1 MRRFHIL
8 FLLTL
13 LSCFSEENA
22 DLGGNFTFIRY
33 FNGGGNDQAVA
44 IRETADKG
52 YIILANTTTDGIT
65 KIKLIKTDELGNKS
79 WSKIYEPSAVADSVK
94 SNRSYIGFGLDVL
107 PEGNYAVAGQFQYT
121 NKNDLVKSELVVL
134 IVEEEDKV
142 DKTIH
147 GALLQRVEIADPE
160 GRGVQGK
167 AIRAKLDA
175 SKIIT
180 GYLVLANVLNST
192 NANPEDMVLSELKTD
207 LSPLWVQ
214 TYGAGV
220 ADVTN
225 KLFIDEAGKVL
236 WGGTVQHS
244 GGTDMRFVKTDPNRK
259 NTDFDL
265 PIGSPGFDERGNDI
279 CNFGFGY
286 AIIGNTNETASGDRD
301 ILFKLLADDGSEKI
315 SKTFPIMIG
324 EDPVPGNK
332 TGNAITSTQDWGFL
346 LACTVPSNS
355 ELKFGR
361 GEADIY
367 LIKID
372 GYGTVIWEK
381 SIGSTKDEQSVAVL
395 QASDGGYIILGTSD
409 FAGLSTVMLMKTD
422 KNGDIQ

>member
-1 MRRFHIL
+1 MRRFYVL

-33 FNGGGNDQAVA
+33 FNGGGDDQAVA
-44 IRETADKG
+44 IRETPDKG
-52 YIILANTTTDGIT
+52 YIILANTTIEGAT

-79 WSKIYEPSAVADSVK
+79 WSKTYEPVTVADTIK
-94 SNRSYIGFGLDVL
+94 SNRSYLGFGLDVL
-107 PEGNYAVAGQFQYT
+107 SDGNYAVAGQFQYT
-121 NKNDLVKSELVVL
+121 NKNGLVKSDLL
-134 IVEEEDKV
+134 ILIIEEGVSDVK
-142 DKTIH
+142 
-147 GALLQRVEIADPE
+147 GNLLQRSEIPGPG

-167 AIRAKLDA
+167 AIRAKSDGNT
-175 SKIIT
+175 IT
-180 GYLVLANVLNST
+180 GYLVLANILNST
-192 NANPEDMVLSELKTD
+192 SENPEDMVLSELKAD
-207 LSPLWVQ
+207 LAPLWFQ
-214 TYGAGV
+214 TYGAGQ
-220 ADVTN
+220 ADLTN
-225 KLFIDEAGKVL
+225 KLFINDTGKIL

-244 GGTDMRFVKTDPNRK
+244 GSGGTDMRFVRTEQNRK

-265 PIGSPGFDERGNDI
+265 PIGSPGFNEQGKDL

-286 AIIGNTNETASGDRD
+286 AIIGNTNETTTGDRD
-301 ILFKLLADDGSEKI
+301 IMFKLLADDGSEKI

-346 LACTVPSNS
+346 LACTVPSNP

>member
-1 MRRFHIL
+1 MRRFYVL

-33 FNGGGNDQAVA
+33 FNGGGDDQAVA
-44 IRETADKG
+44 IRETPDKG
-52 YIILANTTTDGIT
+52 YIILANTTIDGAT
-65 KIKLIKTDELGNKS
+65 QIKLIKTDELGNKQ
-79 WSKIYEPSAVADSVK
+79 WSELYPPPAITG
-94 SNRSYIGFGLDVL
+94 NTNILSYLGYGIDVL
-107 PEGNYAVAGQFQYT
+107 PNEEGFIIAGSYIDE
-121 NKNDLVKSELVVL
+121 KEKSELL
-134 IVEEEDKV
+134 ILKV
-142 DKTIH
+142 PADGDKTKIKKYTFPNPKPSQ
-147 GALLQRVEIADPE
+147 GF
-160 GRGVQGK
+160 QGK
-167 AIRAKLDA
+167 AITVSKDA
-175 SKIIT
+175 SGNQVFI
-180 GYLVLANVLNST
+180 VLANILNSDD
-192 NANPEDMVLSELKTD
+192 EDMALAEIKND
-207 LSPLWVQ
+207 LTLGWFQ
-214 TYGAGV
+214 TYGAGQ
-220 ADVTN
+220 ADLTN
-225 KLFIDEAGKVL
+225 KLFINDAGKLL

-244 GGTDMRFVKTDPNRK
+244 GGTDMRFVRTEQNRK

-286 AIIGNTNETASGDRD
+286 AIIGNTNETATGDRE
-301 ILFKLLADDGSEKI
+301 IMFKLLADDGSEKI

-346 LACTVPSNS
+346 LACTVPSDA

>member
-1 MRRFHIL
+1 MRRRFYVL
-8 FLLTL
+8 FLFTL
-13 LSCFSEENA
+13 LSCFNEDNA
-22 DLGGNFTFIRY
+22 DLGGNFSFVRY
-33 FNGGGNDQAVA
+33 FNGGGDDQAVA
-44 IRETADKG
+44 IRETPDNG
-52 YIILANTTTDGIT
+52 YIILANTTIDGAT
-65 KIKLIKTDELGNKS
+65 KIKLIKTDELGNKQ
-79 WSKIYEPSAVADSVK
+79 WSELYGPPAITG
-94 SNRSYIGFGLDVL
+94 NTNILSYLGYGIDVL
-107 PEGNYAVAGQFQYT
+107 PNEEGFIIAGSYIDE
-121 NKNDLVKSELVVL
+121 KEKSELL
-134 IVEEEDKV
+134 ILKV
-142 DKTIH
+142 PADGDKTKITKYTFPNPKPAQ
-147 GALLQRVEIADPE
+147 GF
-160 GRGVQGK
+160 QGK
-167 AIRAKLDA
+167 AITVSKDA
-175 SKIIT
+175 SGNQVFI
-180 GYLVLANVLNST
+180 VLANILNSDD
-192 NANPEDMVLSELKTD
+192 EDMALAEIKND
-207 LSPLWVQ
+207 LTPGWFQ
-214 TYGAGV
+214 TYGAGQ
-220 ADVTN
+220 ADLTN
-225 KLFIDEAGKVL
+225 KIFINNAGKLL
-236 WGGTVQHS
+236 WGGTVQRS
-244 GGTDMRFVKTDPNRK
+244 GGTDMRFVRTEQNRK

-265 PIGSPGFDERGNDI
+265 PIGSPGFDEQGKDI

-286 AIIGNTNETASGDRD
+286 AIIGNTNETATGDRE
-301 ILFKLLADDGSEKI
+301 IMFKLLADDGSEKI

-395 QASDGGYIILGTSD
+395 QSSDGGYIILGTSD